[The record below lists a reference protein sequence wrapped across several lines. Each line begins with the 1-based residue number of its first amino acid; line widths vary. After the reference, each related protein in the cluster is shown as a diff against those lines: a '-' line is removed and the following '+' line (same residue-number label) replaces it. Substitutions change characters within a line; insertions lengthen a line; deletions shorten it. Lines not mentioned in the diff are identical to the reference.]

1 MPRTPRRT
9 PRRTPQTPFDA
20 QATYEVCAIEAKRR
34 KRGNTEYLVLWKDC
48 PPSDNTWE
56 PLENLQGSEQ
66 LVNQF
71 EKEWQANYDAAEAQA
86 SQDRERR
93 RQNAQQPQA
102 QTQKGSDSSLDQAQ
116 DLNRVAVSDAIEGRP
131 ARADAAS
138 ANPTGIQTTH
148 LPLRLL

>member
-1 MPRTPRRT
+1 MPRT

-93 RQNAQQPQA
+93 RQMRNNLKLKHKRD
-102 QTQKGSDSSLDQAQ
+102 QT
-116 DLNRVAVSDAIEGRP
+116 
-131 ARADAAS
+131 ARLIKLK
-138 ANPTGIQTTH
+138 T
-148 LPLRLL
+148 